1 MKKADERLRPYLEA
15 LPDIIKYQ
23 IVSKLILGVL
33 LFVLGRL
40 FRILLNSTGRV
51 AVTSGDF
58 TFLFQTWQGILIILI
73 ALISLFMYVALD
85 LNAKIIM
92 SKNLL
97 MGEDVSV
104 WKSCSYAVERVFA
117 LFNIEGIGVV
127 IYIILIAPIVGIG
140 FSVSLTRG
148 FYIPSFISSVIVST
162 PLYLILATIAG
173 IIFISIGIANLFILH
188 GVVID
193 RMSLKDANQQ
203 SRTIMHNNWKDF
215 LYQNVC
221 FILVIAA
228 VIGIVTLAV
237 LILPLFL
244 ISIIPMSEPV
254 RRWLIIFFLQFGLL
268 LSLLTDCIATPF
280 YMMKATQLYFT
291 YKTNKEFHY
300 HSRPGRVFM
309 INRTIVII
317 VLLILFGTTVLINN
331 DFDRLF
337 PLDTSVEIIAHRGG
351 GVEGAENTV
360 SGLQKAYQLGAF
372 GSEIDIQRTKDGHY
386 ILNHDGN
393 FKRVAGDNRR
403 PEEMTLDEIRQLS
416 VDGEPIPTFEEILK
430 ASKGNIILFTELK
443 GNTADKQMADDAV
456 RIVKEYGME
465 DEVVF
470 ISLKYDLIDYIET
483 YYPEMHTGFLTF
495 ASFGDTALLNCDYLA
510 LEEESATINS
520 IDAVHKQGKKV
531 MVWTANRKEA
541 QRYFFCSSADAVITD
556 NIVQA
561 TEVIKEIKSRSDIQR
576 VVDRIKEVIS

>member
-1 MKKADERLRPYLEA
+1 MNGMKKADERLRPYLEA

-162 PLYLILATIAG
+162 PLYLIMATIAG

-254 RRWLIIFFLQFGLL
+254 RRFLHDYSAL
-268 LSLLTDCIATPF
+268 
-280 YMMKATQLYFT
+280 
-291 YKTNKEFHY
+291 
-300 HSRPGRVFM
+300 R
-309 INRTIVII
+309 
-317 VLLILFGTTVLINN
+317 
-331 DFDRLF
+331 
-337 PLDTSVEIIAHRGG
+337 
-351 GVEGAENTV
+351 
-360 SGLQKAYQLGAF
+360 
-372 GSEIDIQRTKDGHY
+372 IQ
-386 ILNHDGN
+386 
-393 FKRVAGDNRR
+393 
-403 PEEMTLDEIRQLS
+403 
-416 VDGEPIPTFEEILK
+416 
-430 ASKGNIILFTELK
+430 
-443 GNTADKQMADDAV
+443 
-456 RIVKEYGME
+456 
-465 DEVVF
+465 
-470 ISLKYDLIDYIET
+470 
-483 YYPEMHTGFLTF
+483 
-495 ASFGDTALLNCDYLA
+495 
-510 LEEESATINS
+510 
-520 IDAVHKQGKKV
+520 
-531 MVWTANRKEA
+531 
-541 QRYFFCSSADAVITD
+541 YFFCRLSMTCWARSSV
-556 NIVQA
+556 
-561 TEVIKEIKSRSDIQR
+561 S
-576 VVDRIKEVIS
+576 